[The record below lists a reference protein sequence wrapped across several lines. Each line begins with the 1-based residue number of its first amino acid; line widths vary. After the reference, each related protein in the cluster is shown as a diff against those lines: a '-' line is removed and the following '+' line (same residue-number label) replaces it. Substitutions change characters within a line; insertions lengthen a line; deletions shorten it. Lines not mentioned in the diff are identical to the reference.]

1 MGCDARPVV
10 RPVPRGLDFD
20 EGQGSRMDSMEINKA
35 VAAFLMAGTAFMG
48 AGLISDAL
56 VHPK

>member
-1 MGCDARPVV
+1 
-10 RPVPRGLDFD
+10 
-20 EGQGSRMDSMEINKA
+20 MDSMEINKA